1 MVNAAGIG
9 ASRGVALVLGFL
21 LVPFMIKH
29 LGKED
34 YGIYQLV
41 RSFRGYLP
49 LLTLAVGPAV
59 LRYVTYAVGQQDRG
73 AVNRHMSTGV
83 ATLAGMSGI
92 MFAVACVLAVLLPD
106 MVDLGGAARESQ
118 ILLVLLAASTAVS
131 LTRSPFSAPLY
142 SRERLAEASAVTVA
156 GDVIRFGVNVAA
168 FALFA
173 PSLTWV
179 GLAALAG
186 ALCSG
191 GIGVVWAYRVFP
203 WMQLS
208 RHFLDRWSGRQILPF
223 SVFSSINTLV
233 GAIYYSTDAFIIK
246 WLYGSAG
253 PAMITVYFVGACWD
267 PWIRG
272 VIQPLT
278 NILTPRMTLWSA
290 EDRVAE
296 MRALVLK
303 AIRYTTVLIAPIC
316 IFISVFA
323 RAILTLWLGDRLSGE
338 EISTAAEIMPVF
350 LIPLALVLG
359 LNPAH
364 SVFVARAKIAVPTL
378 VTLAAALVN
387 LVLSVVLA
395 KYAGWGL
402 MGLAVGTGLTMGL
415 RVILFTPFYLK
426 RTIDLPR
433 QAFWVRGLLWPV
445 LLATLYAGVCLTVE
459 GWLGPASWWEVAAT
473 FVGCGVFYVAGTWIV
488 VVLPEDRRS
497 LADWMGDKLGRG
509 AGRTR

>member
-9 ASRGVALVLGFL
+9 ASRVVALVLGFL
-21 LVPFMIKH
+21 LVPYMIKH

-59 LRYVTYAVGQQDRG
+59 LRYVTYSVGQQDRG

-131 LTRSPFSAPLY
+131 LTRAPFSAPLH

-156 GDVIRFGVNVAA
+156 GDVIRFGVIVAA
-168 FALFA
+168 FALFT

-208 RHFLDRWSGRQILPF
+208 RRFQDRCSGRQIQPF
-223 SVFSSINTLV
+223 SVFSSNKTQV
-233 GAIYYSTDAFIIK
+233 WAI
-246 WLYGSAG
+246 
-253 PAMITVYFVGACWD
+253 
-267 PWIRG
+267 
-272 VIQPLT
+272 
-278 NILTPRMTLWSA
+278 
-290 EDRVAE
+290 
-296 MRALVLK
+296 
-303 AIRYTTVLIAPIC
+303 
-316 IFISVFA
+316 
-323 RAILTLWLGDRLSGE
+323 
-338 EISTAAEIMPVF
+338 
-350 LIPLALVLG
+350 
-359 LNPAH
+359 
-364 SVFVARAKIAVPTL
+364 
-378 VTLAAALVN
+378 
-387 LVLSVVLA
+387 
-395 KYAGWGL
+395 
-402 MGLAVGTGLTMGL
+402 
-415 RVILFTPFYLK
+415 
-426 RTIDLPR
+426 
-433 QAFWVRGLLWPV
+433 
-445 LLATLYAGVCLTVE
+445 
-459 GWLGPASWWEVAAT
+459 
-473 FVGCGVFYVAGTWIV
+473 
-488 VVLPEDRRS
+488 
-497 LADWMGDKLGRG
+497 
-509 AGRTR
+509 